1 MVVPICFR
9 YVFSIF
15 LLILLF
21 SGCGRQHQTL
31 FIPQKLPLF
40 SDDGDLVSLQDAL
53 QQQMLYTATLEKEK
67 EIDIGGVSYSAAW
80 LDDSLKTFAE
90 LLQRN
95 LSTVELGRV
104 IRENFTVYQAG
115 GRQTSLSAEMLVTG
129 YYEPV
134 VEGRL
139 VAEPPFVH
147 PLYALPRDLLE
158 HTGAS
163 GEKKIGRIDDQGIF
177 QPYWTR
183 AEIETSDALAG
194 YELVYLQ
201 DPVEAFLFHV
211 QGSGR
216 VRLADGT
223 ERALQYRANNG
234 HQYSSI
240 GKLLVDEKKI
250 SLQEADTAAIRKYL
264 SDNPGEL
271 RRVLHHNRRYIFFAW
286 ADSAPPRG
294 SIGLPLTP
302 GRSIA
307 IDSKVLPMGAVG
319 YLI

>member
-1 MVVPICFR
+1 
-9 YVFSIF
+9 
-15 LLILLF
+15 
-21 SGCGRQHQTL
+21 
-31 FIPQKLPLF
+31 
-40 SDDGDLVSLQDAL
+40 
-53 QQQMLYTATLEKEK
+53 
-67 EIDIGGVSYSAAW
+67 
-80 LDDSLKTFAE
+80 
-90 LLQRN
+90 
-95 LSTVELGRV
+95 
-104 IRENFTVYQAG
+104 
-115 GRQTSLSAEMLVTG
+115 
-129 YYEPV
+129 
-134 VEGRL
+134 
-139 VAEPPFVH
+139 
-147 PLYALPRDLLE
+147 
-158 HTGAS
+158 
-163 GEKKIGRIDDQGIF
+163 

-234 HQYSSI
+234 HQYASI

-319 YLI
+319 YLISRKPVIGDDGKIRGWIPLRRFVVPQDSGAAIQGSGRVDLFWGKGRAAEISAGAMKESGYLYFLIKKQH